1 MMDIECQACGNLPAS
16 SGNGEYLQMCHRDV
30 KSCYSL
36 QFWYEALKC
45 VSGLCLSG
53 EAPLRISDLGKRQES
68 FWRC

>member
-36 QFWYEALKC
+36 RFWYEALKYAC
-45 VSGLCLSG
+45 VS
-53 EAPLRISDLGKRQES
+53 AGKLL
-68 FWRC
+68 